1 MEKDKKPQDTCQ
13 ISEDEISEETKAWRK
28 RAELKSAEINKKGQE
43 VNNPLPN
50 TLAIRVIIK
59 NHSIKTPRAEDIL
72 ALVKLIMFEDRQN
85 KKMSG
90 KETQSETFDFD
101 CKDYYGNRF

>member
-50 TLAIRVIIK
+50 TLAIRGIIK
-59 NHSIKTPRAEDIL
+59 NHSGDII
-72 ALVKLIMFEDRQN
+72 LIFMILG
-85 KKMSG
+85 M
-90 KETQSETFDFD
+90 
-101 CKDYYGNRF
+101 